1 MPRVSIDC
9 KWPLNGQKVRI
20 QLLSDSHEKGE
31 NLFSYFPVQKR
42 NIRREAKMYIV
53 RLVNCLEMSFVQQ
66 QQKKNGR
73 GGVRAIVVEENSSKK
88 DQNSP
93 CGKMSIKVFFIKG
106 PGSRRIGLHTLCY

>member
-1 MPRVSIDC
+1 MG
-9 KWPLNGQKVRI
+9 KKL
-20 QLLSDSHEKGE
+20 E
-31 NLFSYFPVQKR
+31 FSYSQIAMKRGKTYFPISLYKKE
-42 NIRREAKMYIV
+42 ISEEAKMYIV
-53 RLVNCLEMSFVQQ
+53 RLVNCLEMSFVKQQ
-66 QQKKNGR
+66 QKNGR